1 MRALRRLALVAMAG
15 AVLVQ
20 GSAAL
25 AADRE
30 EAWIPEPM
38 PRGFRVESSPMDG
51 PVFANAE
58 GRTLYR
64 WPFRVMRNGVTGDPR
79 GESVC
84 TGVKYTES
92 GGFMS
97 PYPGGLVLPE
107 LDTRPAC
114 TDVWP
119 PELAPAG
126 AEAAGKWSV
135 ITRKDGRQ
143 QWAYDGAALYT
154 SVLDHAPGDVLGGDK
169 PEQRGDSPAVREPIA
184 PALDLPP
191 GFSVNTTLRGR
202 MLLTERGFTV
212 YTSDADRGGRS
223 SCTGACAQEWQPL
236 AAPASGRARGD
247 WRIVDRADGARQW
260 AFRGRPLYRHLADT
274 QVRSLEGTDVPG
286 WKAVYLQE
294 LPHPREFTVQQTPA
308 GEVLADAQGKT
319 IYTYTCGDDA
329 PDQLGCDHPSE
340 TQVYRIGLCGG
351 GSAERCLK
359 NFPYVLAAGNS
370 RSGGPLWGVLAI
382 DPRSG
387 HFAQPGAPEA
397 MRVWAF
403 RGRPVYTFAGD
414 PGPGDTNAESLGEF
428 QSERT
433 GYRAFW
439 LRNDVARVGF

>member
-1 MRALRRLALVAMAG
+1 MRVLRRLALVAIAG
-15 AVLVQ
+15 AALTQ

-25 AADRE
+25 AGDRS

-38 PRGFRVESSPMDG
+38 PPGFRVEASAMDG

-79 GESVC
+79 GESAC

-119 PELAPAG
+119 PELVPAG
-126 AEAAGKWSV
+126 AEPVGKWSV
-135 ITRKDGRQ
+135 ITRKDGRR

-154 SVLDHAPGDVLGGDK
+154 SVLDHGPGDVLGGDK
-169 PEQRGDSPAVREPIA
+169 PEQGGDYPAVREPIA
-184 PALDLPP
+184 PAPDLPP
-191 GFSVNTTLRGR
+191 GFMVNTTLRGR
-202 MLLTERGFTV
+202 MLLIERGFTV
-212 YTSDADRGGRS
+212 YASDADRGGRS
-223 SCTGACAQEWQPL
+223 GCIGACAREWQPL

-260 AFRGRPLYRHLADT
+260 VFRGRPLYRRLADT

-286 WKAVYLQE
+286 WNAVYVREVPQ
-294 LPHPREFTVQQTPA
+294 PREFTVQQTPA
-308 GEVLADAQGKT
+308 GVVLADAQGKT
-319 IYTYTCGDDA
+319 IYTYSCGDDA
-329 PDQLGCDHPSE
+329 PDQLGCDHPSQ
-340 TQVYRIGLCGG
+340 TQAYRMGLCGG

-359 NFPYVLAAGNS
+359 NFPYVLAAGSS
-370 RSGGPLWGVLAI
+370 RSGGPLWSVVSI

-387 HFAQPGAPEA
+387 HFAGPDAPGVL
-397 MRVWAF
+397 RVWAF
-403 RGRPVYTFAGD
+403 RDRPVYTFAGD

-433 GYRAFW
+433 GYKAFW
-439 LRNDVARVGF
+439 LRTDVARVEF